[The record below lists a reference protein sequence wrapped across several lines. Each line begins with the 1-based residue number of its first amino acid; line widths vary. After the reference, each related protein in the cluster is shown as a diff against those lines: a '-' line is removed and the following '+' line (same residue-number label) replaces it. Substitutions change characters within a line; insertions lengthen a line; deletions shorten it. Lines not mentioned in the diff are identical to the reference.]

1 MNFRLLYEGRLP
13 SNGTPKEKQ
22 TIRRVLHPQLA
33 ELWRQPP
40 LSELASLRHALE
52 ETAQGE
58 GSVPLA
64 MRRGAF
70 LFVPVVTT
78 RLRLIC
84 HLDVLFLRP
93 GAPGEV
99 IGHGGD
105 IDNRLKTLFDALQIP
120 DANQVVDESPQG
132 GETPF
137 FCVTEDDALVTRVT
151 VETDRLLKPVP
162 GGAAPDPTRVALVL
176 SVTLRASALVYANM
190 DLVS

>member
-78 RLRLIC
+78 RLRLVC

-120 DANQVVDESPQG
+120 DANQVAAESPQD

-137 FCVTEDDALVTRVT
+137 FCVMEDDALVTRVS
-151 VETDRLLKPVP
+151 VETDRLLKPVRDDEVVD
-162 GGAAPDPTRVALVL
+162 ATRVSLVL
-176 SVTLRASALVYANM
+176 NVTLRAAGLSWANM
-190 DLVS
+190 NLVS